1 MLINIIFYISITAL
15 SCYLLILIYY
25 NMQLRDYENRLSIF
39 DWAFESKNDYQEWKK
54 LDDEYRK
61 LLEISQTSE
70 DHKDLFNFYKNK
82 NLEKK

>member
-1 MLINIIFYISITAL
+1 
-15 SCYLLILIYY
+15 
-25 NMQLRDYENRLSIF
+25 MQLRDYENRLSIF